1 MKRLIP
7 ALFFLSFL
15 TGAPNLRAQ
24 PAQDF
29 VFVARRSGIAEVLD
43 AATLATVARLH
54 FDFHVE
60 RLSASA
66 DGSKVQVQGYAS
78 GAGCCQHYTFDPV
91 TLKLEQ
97 DVPFREG
104 RDGFGQCLVSPD
116 GRWCFQLKS
125 FRGPGL
131 KMVDRSDPQS
141 ARQLV
146 PPDLPPEN
154 NSGNWYAQGAW
165 SGDRFYLYVSRPDDP
180 GRLWAVL
187 PGTESLGPGIPVAAF
202 NEDAGCGR
210 RLPVVKHLVAA
221 GGKLFLFESFGN
233 RNKDSRSWCSGLPG
247 GAWILDPATGRIA
260 AQIAPEFHFNSLI
273 ADPSG
278 AALYGAALA
287 GSGSVGETEQVV
299 RLNALDGKVTNTRA
313 LGDGEVLTIAAGRL
327 AQPLSGDLTAL
338 ANNER

>member
-1 MKRLIP
+1 MKRLFP

-15 TGAPNLRAQ
+15 TGAPSLRAQ
-24 PAQDF
+24 PSGDF
-29 VFVARRSGIAEVLD
+29 VFVARRSGLAEVLD
-43 AATLATVARLH
+43 AATLATVARIH

-78 GAGCCQHYTFDPV
+78 GAGCCQHYTFDPA
-91 TLKLEQ
+91 TSKLEQ
-97 DVPFREG
+97 DVPFRQS
-104 RDGFGQCLVSPD
+104 RDGFGPCLVSPD

-125 FRGPGL
+125 FPGPGL
-131 KMVDRSDPQS
+131 KVVDRADPQS

-180 GRLWAVL
+180 GRLWVVS
-187 PGTESLGPGIPVAAF
+187 PGTGSLGAGIPVAAF
-202 NEDAGCGR
+202 NEDAGCGC
-210 RLPVVKHLVAA
+210 RLPVVKHLVEA
-221 GGKLFLFESFGN
+221 GGKLFVFESFGT
-233 RNKDSRSWCSGLPG
+233 RDKGGRQCSGLAG
-247 GAWILDPATGRIA
+247 GAWILDPATGRLT
-260 AQIAPEFHFNSLI
+260 AQIAPEFHFSSLL

-278 AALYGAALA
+278 TALYGAALA

-299 RLNALDGKVTNTRA
+299 RLNALDGKVTNSRY
-313 LGDGEVLTIAAGRL
+313 LGPGEVLTIAAGRL
-327 AQPLSGDLTAL
+327 TRPVSGDLTAL